1 MPNSSMMRHYDDEFR
16 YDSGHND
23 TVSTAPPL
31 FDHKSAGG
39 TVNTRRASDSEP
51 EFSHL
56 TTSTV
61 GTAGTVSKGMAQ
73 IGRGLHVAKAAKGG
87 DGNDNYHDNPRDRDN
102 RLDIDFSHHDNT
114 HSHEADNEAEH
125 VGGIHSAPWLEELQD
140 EWPEISNDGWV
151 DDGEHNTSNEQREHE
166 RVSSVK
172 SSGSVLASTTK
183 QSSSVKANTPA
194 WKQLLNQEHHENAR
208 RQENRTLQ
216 RIFLPPTLGKRV
228 DLGVIA
234 EHTETED
241 TNTQGGSSPTEP
253 EEHYSD
259 EVSMAD
265 QMAQLSLNRTP
276 ELGPQDSPSR
286 SKSASPL
293 KLFSKHDTYTHS
305 RFEGLLPQ
313 LEGDSSSSGVDQSSF
328 DSNRFA
334 SDRSFQQ
341 QQQKMPVRQNQPSE
355 SQDYLNNADDLFNR
369 IKQANFA
376 QFEPNESD
384 GYDESSEWDS
394 HRDSLNRSYQKHD
407 YQSSGSNQH
416 DSHSSQDNGGNG
428 DNGENN
434 NGTTQHNFTYFNSVK
449 QRHEVG
455 NDSLGANIK
464 THDFAQTGFGHNP
477 SSNLEAEF
485 GAGTTGTGDV
495 SNAMGSSARTDLKSE
510 QPLSLPKTRQP
521 QTQPQTL
528 SSQPSHTTFS
538 SGFTITSDK
547 MASVHTT
554 ASSRH
559 LGLKKKASL
568 QDLETIVSAI
578 GREKMVP
585 VVGPGDIHNRQ
596 GRKSMMGFISKDE
609 VEDLLQDRVGQ
620 MDYDINQGRWVR
632 RGEDDTSD
640 DRIMPLRNVDEED
653 EEDYGEGSSH
663 AHGDDGEDDDS
674 ESEDPFAGIEDLSV
688 SEESQAGGPLATTN
702 EEVLA
707 KFAESTASPARPNAN
722 ANVRVASS
730 VIQTETNPE
739 GLIQFGH
746 TGTVPPRYEPSS
758 NQTIKSA
765 KEGRAEA
772 AAHYKAYE
780 LQQKEDQSIL
790 AQALTRT
797 GLSPRRHISKSRSVE
812 LSPCHKDSKKVR
824 QQSPGNSDTTVTE
837 TTESAD
843 PSPSSSVLYHGR
855 DEEEQQ
861 QQFLEEEEPQFGGVR
876 VEQEGGFNIYDVDAD
891 MDNSGL
897 GAAGEDSQHYNSHI
911 SMSRQAAFQSYL
923 QREGPSM
930 YGKLDDF
937 DQSSLSSING
947 TMHTSTPDMN
957 TSKIPY
963 SYPKSTLNSLRKGLS
978 STHGILTPPSVGR
991 VPGKPI
997 SMKSASKSKKDKGK
1011 GKEADTSR
1019 ASMRPTSAFS
1029 SDSSAGAAEVTAAE
1043 VVPNRTTVLHENTR
1057 HNNGENSTFPS
1068 VNNSIIGDFHLPSEG
1083 QHNSVY
1089 MDQSKASFKL
1099 GDVAAKRG
1107 VNQQHEAEME
1117 GQHGPANSV
1126 ATQALVKALQELNPR
1141 EQAWH
1146 KVRHLDIKGRGLV
1159 SLQDLNRIC
1168 RSLTDLRAAENKL
1181 TNLAGISTQLRVLML
1196 SHNLLEKTVS
1206 FLDFK
1211 NLQELD
1217 LSHNPSIGSLS
1228 SLRHLNSLRVLK
1240 VDNCGLD
1247 SLEPLSKMEGLM
1259 HLSANHNHLSNTL
1272 NLDEFRWSSMEQLYL
1287 NHNELVTV
1295 YGVESL
1301 HNLLILGLNH
1311 NYLTRFKPGS
1321 PLATVNGIAV
1331 GISKL
1336 SLADDVKRPR
1346 LRRLMVSGNKLS
1358 ELDISLC
1365 YRLMVCKAEHNQ
1377 LEAVKGVENCPEL
1390 ITLSMGGQR
1399 VPLGNLDS
1407 ANDVR
1412 DLLLVGTK
1420 ILDFP
1425 LSTPFMNLNRLDLS
1439 NCGLKSLPANFA
1451 CLCMNV
1457 RVLNL
1462 NFNELEDLTPLMV
1475 IPKLTHLFLVGN
1487 RIPRDSASLRA
1498 LISELGFLRALDTR
1512 NNPETEDFYP
1522 DLMSVMGS
1530 RGVNGKSISIQYTN
1544 TQTAE
1549 FEKAWQET
1557 DTKFVRN
1564 LKAHDRET
1572 YEDRVLYQTQA
1583 MLRVHNKG
1591 GLLYW
1596 MDGVLLG
1603 KDPKYIESY
1612 KKHAAKCWAAR
1623 EKRRKQEDAE
1633 ERASASRDASVEGEA
1648 YGFI

>member
-1 MPNSSMMRHYDDEFR
+1 MPNSSMMRQYDDEFR

-61 GTAGTVSKGMAQ
+61 GSAAAVVGKGMAQ
-73 IGRGLHVAKAAKGG
+73 IGRGLHIAKGAKSANTDH
-87 DGNDNYHDNPRDRDN
+87 DGLHDGLHDPSIRDMSLN
-102 RLDIDFSHHDNT
+102 LGLD
-114 HSHEADNEAEH
+114 HSHEADNEADGG
-125 VGGIHSAPWLEELQD
+125 VGGIQSAPWLEELED
-140 EWPEISNDGWV
+140 EWPEISHDE
-151 DDGEHNTSNEQREHE
+151 EHNSLDNMSRDND
-166 RVSSVK
+166 RSSVK
-172 SSGSVLASTTK
+172 SSSSVLASTTK

-194 WKQLLNQEHHENAR
+194 WKQLLNQEHDANAK
-208 RQENRTLQ
+208 RQQNRTLQ

-241 TNTQGGSSPTEP
+241 TNTQGGGSRGSSPTEP
-253 EEHYSD
+253 EGRYSEGD
-259 EVSMAD
+259 DVSVSD

-276 ELGPQDSPSR
+276 ELAPQDSPSR

-313 LEGDSSSSGVDQSSF
+313 LEGDSSSSSGVDQSSF

-341 QQQKMPVRQNQPSE
+341 QRMPVRPNQPSE

-376 QFEPNESD
+376 QFEASEHSD

-394 HRDSLNRSYQKHD
+394 HRDSLNTSFQRHD
-407 YQSSGSNQH
+407 LH
-416 DSHSSQDNGGNG
+416 G
-428 DNGENN
+428 DPNN
-434 NGTTQHNFTYFNSVK
+434 NNYTYFNSVK

-455 NDSLGANIK
+455 NDSLGAHIK
-464 THDFAQTGFGHNP
+464 THDFGHP
-477 SSNLEAEF
+477 GTSNIGADF
-485 GAGTTGTGDV
+485 GADFDLDS
-495 SNAMGSSARTDLKSE
+495 SNAMDNSQTDLKSQE
-510 QPLSLPKTRQP
+510 PLSLPKTRQP
-521 QTQPQTL
+521 QQPQHQP
-528 SSQPSHTTFS
+528 QPSHTNTFS
-538 SGFTITSDK
+538 SGFTVSSDK
-547 MASVHTT
+547 MPSSTHTT
-554 ASSRH
+554 TSASSRAK

-568 QDLETIVSAI
+568 QDLESIVSAI

-585 VVGPGDIHNRQ
+585 VGGGDRSNDVNRRPGK
-596 GRKSMMGFISKDE
+596 KSMMGFISKDE
-609 VEDLLQDRVGQ
+609 VENLLQDRVGQ

-632 RGEDDTSD
+632 REGDDTSD
-640 DRIMPLRNVDEED
+640 DRIMPLRNVSEED
-653 EEDYGEGSSH
+653 EEGEEGDSGEGSSH
-663 AHGDDGEDDDS
+663 AHDNEE
-674 ESEDPFAGIEDLSV
+674 ESDEEDPFAGIEDLS
-688 SEESQAGGPLATTN
+688 EESHLEGPLVTTN
-702 EEVLA
+702 EDVLD
-707 KFAESTASPARPNAN
+707 KFKESTKRPNAN

-746 TGTVPPRYEPSS
+746 TATVPPRYEPSS

-772 AAHYKAYE
+772 AAHFRAYE
-780 LQQKEDQSIL
+780 QQQKEDRSIL
-790 AQALTRT
+790 ELAQTRT
-797 GLSPRRHISKSRSVE
+797 GLSPQRIVSRSRTIE
-812 LSPCHKDSKKVR
+812 HSPRHRDTKKLR
-824 QQSPGNSDTTVTE
+824 QQSPVHSDTTVSEATV
-837 TTESAD
+837 TDATD

-855 DEEEQQ
+855 DEFPED
-861 QQFLEEEEPQFGGVR
+861 QFGVR
-876 VEQEGGFNIYDVDAD
+876 VEQEGGFNIYEPDAD
-891 MDNSGL
+891 MDNSGLGL

-911 SMSRQAAFQSYL
+911 SMSRQAAFQSFL
-923 QREGPSM
+923 QRDGPSM

-937 DQSSLSSING
+937 DQSSLSSITNG
-947 TMHTSTPDMN
+947 TVHTSTPDMN
-957 TSKIPY
+957 SSKIPH
-963 SYPKSTLNSLRKGLS
+963 SYPKSTLNSLRKGLHVPS
-978 STHGILTPPSVGR
+978 SVGR
-991 VPGKPI
+991 APGKPI
-997 SMKSASKSKKDKGK
+997 MKRDKGK
-1011 GKEADTSR
+1011 GKADTSVVAMQGKADTSLVAMQSS
-1019 ASMRPTSAFS
+1019 ASMQPASAFS
-1029 SDSSAGAAEVTAAE
+1029 SDSSAGASHAGASEA
-1043 VVPNRTTVLHENTR
+1043 VVDNISFPSHTTPS
-1057 HNNGENSTFPS
+1057 NSTFPS
-1068 VNNSIIGDFHLPSEG
+1068 INNSIIGDFHLPSEG

-1089 MDQSKASFKL
+1089 MDQSKASFRL
-1099 GDVAAKRG
+1099 GDVAAKFG
-1107 VNQQHEAEME
+1107 VNQQHEAALE
-1117 GQHGPANSV
+1117 GHNHGPANSV

-1247 SLEPLSKMEGLM
+1247 SLEPLSKLEGLM

-1336 SLADDVKRPR
+1336 SLADNVKRPR

-1377 LEAVKGVENCPEL
+1377 LEVVKGVENCPEL

-1399 VPLGNLDS
+1399 VPIGNLDS

-1425 LSTPFMNLNRLDLS
+1425 LSSPFMNLNRLDLS
-1439 NCGLKSLPANFA
+1439 NCGLKSLPASFA

-1487 RIPRDSASLRA
+1487 RIPRDSPSLRA
-1498 LISELGFLRALDTR
+1498 LISELEYLRALDTR
-1512 NNPETEDFYP
+1512 NNPETEEFYP

-1530 RGVNGKSISIQYTN
+1530 RGVNGKSISMQYTN

-1549 FEKAWQET
+1549 FEQAWQET

-1633 ERASASRDASVEGEA
+1633 ERAGSRDASMQGG
-1648 YGFI
+1648 GFI